1 MQGTIQAVQAYDLH
15 GPLYY
20 HLRYVIDGEQQ
31 PREARLSHDMA
42 YPDPRPGDRVE
53 VHALLGIAD
62 KIRRLEGS

>member
-15 GPLYY
+15 GLLYY

-42 YPDPRPGDRVE
+42 YAVP
-53 VHALLGIAD
+53 LLVSWTL
-62 KIRRLEGS
+62 R

>member
-15 GPLYY
+15 GLLYY

-42 YPDPRPGDRVE
+42 YP
-53 VHALLGIAD
+53 ALLGIAD
-62 KIRRLEGS
+62 QIRRLEGS